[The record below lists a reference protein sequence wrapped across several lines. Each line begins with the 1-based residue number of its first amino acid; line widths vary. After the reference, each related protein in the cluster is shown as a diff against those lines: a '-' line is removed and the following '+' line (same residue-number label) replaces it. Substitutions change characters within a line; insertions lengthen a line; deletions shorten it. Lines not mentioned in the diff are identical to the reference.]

1 MLLQFSAAYLAPLW
15 PAMLTEL
22 VLILQ
27 QLWTDVQRAAENA
40 AVQTSATE
48 NVADATADVSGRP
61 AQPGGLA
68 LTNLPGALVGV
79 VVSTA
84 DVVATAASA
93 VVAPVVSLVN
103 DAGVA
108 SAATAPLTPSQAL
121 AVLRFLDLAFVVA
134 PDEFQMCVR
143 PRLGGEGVRSRID
156 GQTSWF
162 VVY

>member
-1 MLLQFSAAYLAPLW
+1 MLLQYSAAHLAPLW
-15 PAMLTEL
+15 PAVLTEL

-27 QLWTDVQRAAENA
+27 QLWSDVQRAAEQA
-40 AVQTSATE
+40 AAQQTAAAAAA
-48 NVADATADVSGRP
+48 ADAAADVGGRP
-61 AQPGGLA
+61 APSGGGLG

-103 DAGVA
+103 DAGA
-108 SAATAPLTPSQAL
+108 AGAATAPLTPSQAL

-134 PDEFQMCVR
+134 PDEFQMCVPDR
-143 PRLGGEGVRSRID
+143 GGGGHRGRSSSSASL
-156 GQTSWF
+156 T
-162 VVY
+162 